1 MDHLGE
7 LAAFCAETTAGGIG
21 EATLARA
28 ALALADCIGAIVG
41 GAAEPD
47 IASLREQPFLAPAG
61 PSLLIGTRR
70 RTTPAAAALLNG
82 TAGTALEMDEGNQF
96 AKGHPGMHVVPAA
109 LAVAATRPAAAG
121 ADLLAAIAIGYEAA
135 ARVGIATALNP
146 AMHPHGTWGGIGAA
160 VAAQRLA
167 GADAARMRQA
177 MNMAASLGLTT
188 SRRTMLEGGTVRNAF
203 TGMSGQAGVFIGDM
217 LAAGFTADADGVGQV
232 FGRVAGTGF
241 DPAALTEGLGARWEV
256 ARNYFKMHSCCR
268 FNHAALDALDRIL
281 AGEPGLE
288 ADAIA
293 GVEVAS
299 YALAAELDDPAPANV
314 LAAKFS
320 VPFAVATRVV
330 TGSSGVESFT
340 ATRVADP
347 AIRALAARVSVAEDR
362 AMTAALPDRRPAR
375 VALRLKDG
383 RVLAAETATNRGDWS
398 DPYPAAEI
406 RAKYLSLTTR
416 LWRAEAAAAIWD
428 DALAL
433 ADGDAAAFLSAM
445 AAAPAVSPD

>member
-7 LAAFCAETTAGGIG
+7 LAAFCAETTVDGIG
-21 EATLARA
+21 EAPLARA
-28 ALALADCIGAIVG
+28 ALALADCIGAMVG

-47 IASLREQPFLAPAG
+47 IAALRDQPFLAPPG
-61 PSLLIGTRR
+61 PALLIGTGRK
-70 RTTPAAAALLNG
+70 TTPAAAALLNG
-82 TAGTALEMDEGNQF
+82 TAGTVLEMDEGNQF

-109 LAVAATRPAAAG
+109 LAVAAMRPGLSG

-160 VAAQRLA
+160 VAVQRLA

-241 DPAALTEGLGARWEV
+241 AAEALTEALGERWEV

-281 AGEPGLE
+281 AAEPGLDP
-288 ADAIA
+288 AAVA
-293 GVEVAS
+293 RVEVTS
-299 YALAAELDDPAPANV
+299 YALAVELDDPAPANV

-320 VPFAVATRVV
+320 VPFAVATRIA

-340 ATRVADP
+340 AARVADP
-347 AIRALAARVSVAEDR
+347 AIRALAARVSVTEDK
-362 AMTAALPDRRPAR
+362 AMSAALPDRRPAR
-375 VALRLKDG
+375 VAVHLTDG
-383 RVLAAETATNRGDWS
+383 RVLEAETATNRGDWS
-398 DPYPAAEI
+398 DPYPQAEI
-406 RAKYLSLTTR
+406 RAKYLSLATR
-416 LWRAEAAAAIWD
+416 LWRADAAAAIWD
-428 DALAL
+428 RTLAL
-433 ADGDAAAFLSAM
+433 TGGDAAGLLTAM
-445 AAAPAVSPD
+445 AAAVSPD